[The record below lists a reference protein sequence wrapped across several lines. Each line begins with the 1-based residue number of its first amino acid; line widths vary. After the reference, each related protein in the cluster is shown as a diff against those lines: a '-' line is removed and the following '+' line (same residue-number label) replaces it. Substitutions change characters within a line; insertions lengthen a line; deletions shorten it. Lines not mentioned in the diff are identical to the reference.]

1 MNIKINNNTVEVKTN
16 LNVAFKLQE
25 QFKLPYMKVIEHIT
39 TKDAMIDEQVKF
51 LFIGYQNGGGTLSEE
66 EFSRHLLE
74 SNGINQISDYLE
86 QMILELQYPGMSEEE
101 IEEELKKKIAKIKRM
116 SSIGAQ

>member
-1 MNIKINNNTVEVKTN
+1 MNIKINNDTVEIKTN
-16 LNVAFKLQE
+16 LNVAFKLQD

-39 TKDAMIDEQVKF
+39 TKDAGIDEQVKF
-51 LFIGYQNGGGTLSEE
+51 LYIGYQSGGGTLTEE
-66 EFSRHLLE
+66 EFCKRLLE
-74 SNGINQISDYLE
+74 SNGINQINDYLE
-86 QMILELQYPGMSEEE
+86 KMILELQYPGMSEEE